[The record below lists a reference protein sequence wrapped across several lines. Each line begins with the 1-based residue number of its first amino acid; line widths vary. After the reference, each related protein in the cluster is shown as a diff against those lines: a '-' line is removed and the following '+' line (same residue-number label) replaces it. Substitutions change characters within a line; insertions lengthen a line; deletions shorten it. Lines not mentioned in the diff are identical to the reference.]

1 MYRFSGT
8 ASTLQEKIKTYNMNK
23 ELLKPTFFLD
33 QNEFRMWLEKNHKKE
48 TELIVGFYKKDSGKF
63 NMSWSQSVDQ
73 ALCFGWIDGV
83 RRSINNESYSIR
95 FTPRR
100 LTSAWSNVNIKKV
113 EELTKLGLMS
123 PAGLEIFKKRKE
135 EKAGI
140 SSYESEAKQLHEEFE
155 NKFKE
160 NKTAWE
166 YFSHQAPSYK
176 RTIIHWILM
185 AKQEKTRLA
194 RLEKTI
200 TESEKHKR
208 VYA

>member
-1 MYRFSGT
+1 
-8 ASTLQEKIKTYNMNK
+8 MNK
-23 ELLKPTFFLD
+23 DSFKPTFF
-33 QNEFRMWLEKNHKKE
+33 QNQDEFRMWLEKNHKKE
-48 TELIVGFYKKDSGKF
+48 TELIVGFYKKDSGKY

-73 ALCFGWIDGV
+73 ALCFGWIDGI
-83 RRSINNESYSIR
+83 RRSIDNESYCIR

-100 LTSAWSNVNIKKV
+100 ITSGWSNVNIKKV
-113 EELTKLGLMS
+113 EELNKMGLMR

-135 EKAGI
+135 EKSGT
-140 SSYESEAKQLHEEFE
+140 SSYESEVKQLNEEFE

-160 NKTAWE
+160 NQTAWE

-176 RTIIHWILM
+176 KTIIHWILS
-185 AKQEKTRLA
+185 AKQEKTKLA

-200 TESEKHKR
+200 TESEKQKR

>member
-1 MYRFSGT
+1 
-8 ASTLQEKIKTYNMNK
+8 MNK
-23 ELLKPTFFLD
+23 ESLKPTFFLNQD
-33 QNEFRMWLEKNHKKE
+33 EFRIWLEKNHKKE
-48 TELIVGFYKKDSGKF
+48 NELIVGFYKKDSGKY

-83 RRSINNESYSIR
+83 RRSIDNESYCIR

-100 LTSAWSNVNIKKV
+100 ITSVWSNVNIKKV

-123 PAGLEIFKKRKE
+123 PAGLEIFKKRKK
-135 EKAGI
+135 EKSGI

-160 NKTAWE
+160 NTIAWE
-166 YFSHQAPSYK
+166 YFSRQAPSYK
-176 RTIIHWILM
+176 RTIIHWILS
-185 AKQEKTRLA
+185 AKQEKTKLA

-200 TESEKHKR
+200 AESEKQKR

>member
-1 MYRFSGT
+1 MNTVS
-8 ASTLQEKIKTYNMNK
+8 EKPI
-23 ELLKPTFFLD
+23 FFKSPE
-33 QNEFRMWLEKNHKKE
+33 EFRSWLEKNHKIK
-48 TELIVGFYKKDSGKF
+48 TELYVGYYKKATGKPT
-63 NMSWSQSVDQ
+63 MTWSQSVDE
-73 ALCFGWIDGV
+73 ALCFGWIDGI
-83 RRSINNESYSIR
+83 RRSIDKESYCNR

-100 LTSAWSNVNIKKV
+100 ETSRWSTVNIKKV
-113 EELTKLGLMS
+113 EELIKSGMMQ
-123 PAGLEIFKKRKE
+123 PAGLQIYNKRKE
-135 EKAGI
+135 EMSGI

-166 YFSHQAPSYK
+166 YFSRQAPSYK
-176 RTIIHWILM
+176 RTIIHWILS

-200 TESEKHKR
+200 TESEKQKR

>member
-1 MYRFSGT
+1 
-8 ASTLQEKIKTYNMNK
+8 MNK
-23 ELLKPTFFLD
+23 QSLKPTFFLN
-33 QNEFRMWLEKNHKKE
+33 QYEFRIWLEKNHKKE
-48 TELIVGFYKKDSGKF
+48 NELIVGFYKKDSGKY

-83 RRSINNESYSIR
+83 RRSIDNESYCIR

-100 LTSAWSNVNIKKV
+100 ITSVWSNVNIKKV

-135 EKAGI
+135 EKSGI
-140 SSYESEAKQLHEEFE
+140 SSYESESKQLQEEFE
-155 NKFKE
+155 KKFKE
-160 NKTAWE
+160 NIIAWE
-166 YFSHQAPSYK
+166 YFSRQAPSYK
-176 RTIIHWILM
+176 RTIIHWILS
-185 AKQEKTRLA
+185 AKQEKTKLA

-200 TESEKHKR
+200 TESEKQKR